1 MYIVTRFFYAGM
13 ERKDFTLDKFDL
25 DDFLNDILKNIA
37 RKIIYLACRID
48 LYDIETDSII
58 KDITL
63 KEFFTYKDVL
73 YCGMTKD
80 FGYRFIVFT
89 KYDWDFL
96 DIVEEPTILPK
107 YRQTKNIDWFKPID
121 DKFIL
126 WTSISMDCKTIFE
139 LYVMK
144 LRDNINL
151 SYFVLGL
158 EDEEKYLFKVT
169 PEIRRFVVKYLTL
182 KR

>member
-1 MYIVTRFFYAGM
+1 MYILTRLFYLGE
-13 ERKDFTLDKFDL
+13 ERKGFTLDKL
-25 DDFLNDILKNIA
+25 DIDAFINDTLTNEA
-37 RKIIYLACRID
+37 RKKLYLACRLD
-48 LYDIETDSII
+48 LYNTETGSII

-73 YCGMTKD
+73 YCGMTD
-80 FGYRFIVFT
+80 FGYRFIVLT

-96 DIVEEPTILPK
+96 DIVEEPIILPK
-107 YRQTKNIDWFKPID
+107 YRQTRNIDWFKPID

-126 WTSISMDCKTIFE
+126 WTFTGMDCKTIFE

>member
-1 MYIVTRFFYAGM
+1 MYILTRLFYLGE
-13 ERKDFTLDKFDL
+13 ERKGFTLDKL
-25 DDFLNDILKNIA
+25 DIDAFINDNLTNEA
-37 RKIIYLACRID
+37 RKKLYLACRLD
-48 LYDIETDSII
+48 LYNTETATTI

-73 YCGMTKD
+73 YCGMTD
-80 FGYRFIVFT
+80 FGYRFIVLT
-89 KYDWDFL
+89 TYDWDFL

-107 YRQTKNIDWFKPID
+107 YKLTRVTDCFKPVD

-126 WTSISMDCKTIFE
+126 WTSIGMSYKTIFE
-139 LYVMK
+139 LYIIK

-151 SYFVLGL
+151 SHFILGL
-158 EDEEKYLFKVT
+158 GDEEKYLFKVT
-169 PEIRRFVVKYLTL
+169 PEIRRFVTKYLTL